1 MKSFKGLSAKPSHVT
16 YNIVGKR
23 EPRGS
28 IVGITANGCP
38 ATGGSGRSTTNMAER
53 ELRSIG
59 EVLPL
64 LAEQSSGEG
73 GRGN

>member
-16 YNIVGKR
+16 SNIVGK
-23 EPRGS
+23 RGS

-64 LAEQSSGEG
+64 LAEQSSREG